1 MTKKGNWNGTL
12 PTDNKGERISPLISY
27 FKLPNFRMKNFDTI
41 AKMSMGAL
49 LTILVSVGGQ
59 YILNNNAKD
68 KCRLNTDW
76 HLTVINSFIGD
87 TFGCIPHPEWGLR
100 PR

>member
-1 MTKKGNWNGTL
+1 
-12 PTDNKGERISPLISY
+12 
-27 FKLPNFRMKNFDTI
+27 MKNFDTI

-68 KCRLNTDW
+68 KCRLNPKLNLIYMDT
-76 HLTVINSFIGD
+76 FIGD
-87 TFGCIPHPEWGLR
+87 SFACRSYQG
-100 PR
+100 